1 MISHRRVG
9 RYTNVGTSLLV
20 GGAALSS
27 TVPRSMD
34 PDAAAKSK
42 AQLAA
47 ESKAKLAASLQ
58 DHEIKLG
65 DEDALAR
72 YREQTLLNKPKDGK
86 RKTLMERQS
95 EVGNS
100 GEDAFKMSER
110 IIVNTQKTTDS
121 LRRRRKLCQDTIDSC
136 AAQIATLDAEIAE
149 FESKLARVNAGWTIR
164 CADRDRCRATL
175 DSSIK
180 QRDALMNEC
189 GGWVAKN
196 RIEEDRAYRK
206 LAKQNLQA
214 GRGYN
219 ADPGSTY
226 TAKQARALINKLQTA
241 QRDAKGKGP
250 HPAGIIPDGA
260 RVSAAVASAF
270 GGTGTAS
277 AATFGGTGTMRPST
291 TGGMKASR
299 SAPGL

>member
-1 MISHRRVG
+1 M
-9 RYTNVGTSLLV
+9 

-110 IIVNTQKTTDS
+110 IIVNTQKTA
-121 LRRRRKLCQDTIDSC
+121 REQFELC
-136 AAQIATLDAEIAE
+136 
-149 FESKLARVNAGWTIR
+149 ARVW
-164 CADRDRCRATL
+164 
-175 DSSIK
+175 
-180 QRDALMNEC
+180 
-189 GGWVAKN
+189 
-196 RIEEDRAYRK
+196 
-206 LAKQNLQA
+206 
-214 GRGYN
+214 
-219 ADPGSTY
+219 
-226 TAKQARALINKLQTA
+226 
-241 QRDAKGKGP
+241 
-250 HPAGIIPDGA
+250 
-260 RVSAAVASAF
+260 
-270 GGTGTAS
+270 
-277 AATFGGTGTMRPST
+277 
-291 TGGMKASR
+291 
-299 SAPGL
+299 